1 LIRENTVPARKTIFI
16 TGGASGI
23 GRAVALKFGGQGW
36 FVGIADINEAGAR
49 ETAVMLPAGQSSV
62 HKLDVR
68 DRAAWDA
75 ALADCAKASAEFGN
89 GRIDVVFNNA
99 GIPLGGALIENNVAE
114 IERCLDIN
122 LKGVLFGAQAAHPW
136 LKASAPG
143 SCLLSTASAAG
154 IYGTPGASVY
164 SATKFG
170 VRAITES
177 LDAEWAPDEIKVC
190 DLMPGFIDTPLIDM
204 NPNAASNENIRAQ
217 VTEAGLEITPV
228 SEVAEAAWKAVHG
241 HALHNRVGKSAH
253 RLAFASRWMPGR
265 LRKMTRGNQQ
275 PLGG

>member
-1 LIRENTVPARKTIFI
+1 MPMHKTIFI

-23 GRAVALKFGGQGW
+23 GRAVAVRFGQQGW
-36 FVGIADINEAGAR
+36 FVGIADINESGAR
-49 ETAVMLPAGQSSV
+49 ETATMLPAGKNSV

-68 DRAAWDA
+68 DREAWDS
-75 ALADCAKASAEFGN
+75 ALADCAKASG

-99 GIPLGGALIENNVAE
+99 GIPLGGQLVENTTTE

-136 LKASAPG
+136 LKASAPE
-143 SCLLSTASAAG
+143 SCLLNTASAAG

-170 VRAITES
+170 VRAITEC
-177 LDAEWAPDEIKVC
+177 LDAEWAPDQIKVC

-204 NPNAASNENIRAQ
+204 NPNAGSNQDIRTT
-217 VTEAGLEITPV
+217 VLEAGLEITPV

-241 HALHNRVGKSAH
+241 KDLHNRVGKTAH
-253 RLAFASRWMPGR
+253 RLAFAARWMPGQ
-265 LRKMTRGNQQ
+265 LRKRTRDSGK

>member
-1 LIRENTVPARKTIFI
+1 MAVRKTIFI

-23 GRAVALKFGGQGW
+23 GRAVAVKFGGQGW
-36 FVGIADINEAGAR
+36 FVGLADIDEAGMR
-49 ETAVMLPAGQSSV
+49 QTATMLPAGASSL
-62 HKLDVR
+62 HRLDVR

-75 ALADCAKASAEFGN
+75 ALSACAEASG
-89 GRIDVVFNNA
+89 GKIDVVFNNA
-99 GIPLGGALIENNVAE
+99 GIPLGGALIENTAAE

-143 SCLLSTASAAG
+143 SCLLNTASAAG

-177 LDAEWAPDEIKVC
+177 LDGEWAEDGIKVC
-190 DLMPGFIDTPLIDM
+190 DLMPGFIDTPLIDKS
-204 NPNAASNENIRAQ
+204 PNAATNEGIRERVVA
-217 VTEAGLEITPV
+217 AGLEITPV
-228 SEVAEAAWKAVHG
+228 VEVAEAAWHAVHG
-241 HALHNRVGKSAH
+241 TTLHNRVGKTAH
-253 RLAFASRWMPGR
+253 RIAFAARWMPWKV
-265 LRKMTRGNQQ
+265 RKEIRSSQRS
-275 PLGG
+275 LVK

>member
-1 LIRENTVPARKTIFI
+1 MAARKSIFI

-23 GRAVALKFGGQGW
+23 GRATAIRFGSQGW
-36 FVGIADINEAGAR
+36 FVGIADINEAGMK
-49 ETAVMLPAGQSSV
+49 ETAAMLPAGQSSI

-68 DRAAWDA
+68 DRAAWDE
-75 ALADCAKASAEFGN
+75 ALEAFAKAAG
-89 GRIDVVFNNA
+89 GRIDALFNNA
-99 GIPLGGALIENNVAE
+99 GIPLGGQLIENNTGE

-122 LKGVLFGAQAAHPW
+122 LKGVLFGAQAAHKW

-143 SCLLSTASAAG
+143 SCLLNTASAAG

-170 VRAITES
+170 VRALTEC
-177 LDAEWAPDEIKVC
+177 LDAEWAEDGIKVA
-190 DLMPGFIDTPLIDM
+190 DLMPGFIDTPLIDHA
-204 NPNAASNENIRAQ
+204 PNQLSNEDIRSR

-228 SEVAEAAWKAVHG
+228 GEVADAAWNAVHG
-241 HALHNRVGKSAH
+241 TALHNRVGKTAH
-253 RLAFASRWMPGR
+253 RLAFAARWMPGR
-265 LRKMTRGNQQ
+265 LRKMTRSQLK

>member
-1 LIRENTVPARKTIFI
+1 MTARKTIFI

-36 FVGIADINEAGAR
+36 FVGIADVNEAGAR
-49 ETAVMLPAGQSSV
+49 ETAAMLPAGQSSV

-68 DRAAWDA
+68 DRDAWDA
-75 ALADCAKASAEFGN
+75 ALGDCAKASS

-99 GIPLGGALIENNVAE
+99 GIALGGPLTSNTTAE
-114 IERCLDIN
+114 VERCLDIN

-143 SCLLSTASAAG
+143 SCLLNTASAAG
-154 IYGTPGASVY
+154 IYGTPGATVY

-177 LDAEWAPDEIKVC
+177 LDAEWAADEIKVC
-190 DLMPGFIDTPLIDM
+190 DLMPGFIDTPLLDQS
-204 NPNAASNENIRAQ
+204 ASQASNDGIRENVLA
-217 VTEAGLEITPV
+217 AGLEITPV
-228 SEVAEAAWKAVHG
+228 IEVADAAWKAVNG
-241 HALHNRVGKSAH
+241 NDLHNRVGKTAH
-253 RLAFASRWMPGR
+253 RIAFAARWMPGR
-265 LRKMTRGNQQ
+265 LRKMTRSTLK

>member
-1 LIRENTVPARKTIFI
+1 MSHKTIFI

-23 GRAVALKFGGQGW
+23 GRAVAVKFGGQGW
-36 FVGIADINEAGAR
+36 FVGLADVNESGMR
-49 ETAVMLPAGQSSV
+49 ETAGMIPAGMSSL

-68 DRAAWDA
+68 DRAAWDD
-75 ALADCAKASAEFGN
+75 ALSACAKVSG
-89 GRIDVVFNNA
+89 GKIDVVFNNA
-99 GIPLGGALIENNVAE
+99 GIPLGGNLIENNVSE

-143 SCLLSTASAAG
+143 SCLLNTASAAG

-170 VRAITES
+170 VRAITEC
-177 LDAEWAPDEIKVC
+177 LDAEWAPDQIKVA

-204 NPNAASNENIRAQ
+204 NPNQQTNEHIRGR
-217 VTEAGLEITPV
+217 VIEAGLEISPV
-228 SEVAEAAWKAVHG
+228 SDVADAAWKAVHSDT
-241 HALHNRVGKSAH
+241 LHTRVGKSAH
-253 RLAFASRWMPGR
+253 RLAFAARWMPGR
-265 LRKMTRGNQQ
+265 LRKMTKASGQ
-275 PLGG
+275 PLGGR

>member
-1 LIRENTVPARKTIFI
+1 MTSGKCIFI

-23 GRAVALKFGGQGW
+23 GRAVAVKFGSAGW
-36 FVGIADINEAGAR
+36 FVGLADVNESGMK
-49 ETAVMLPAGQSSV
+49 ETAALIPAGKSST

-68 DRAAWDA
+68 DREAWDA
-75 ALADCAKASAEFGN
+75 ALADCAKASG

-99 GIPLGGALIENNVAE
+99 GIPLGGQLIENNVAE

-143 SCLLSTASAAG
+143 SCLLNTASAAG

-170 VRAITES
+170 VRAITEC
-177 LDAEWAPDEIKVC
+177 LDAEWAPDQIKVC

-204 NPNAASNENIRAQ
+204 NPNQQSNEDIRSR
-217 VTEAGLEITPV
+217 VKEAGLEISPV
-228 SEVAEAAWKAVHG
+228 SDVAEAAWKAVHG
-241 HALHNRVGKSAH
+241 DTLHNRVGKSAH
-253 RLAFASRWMPGR
+253 RLAFAARWMPGR
-265 LRKMTRGNQQ
+265 LRKMTKASGQ
-275 PLGG
+275 PLGGK